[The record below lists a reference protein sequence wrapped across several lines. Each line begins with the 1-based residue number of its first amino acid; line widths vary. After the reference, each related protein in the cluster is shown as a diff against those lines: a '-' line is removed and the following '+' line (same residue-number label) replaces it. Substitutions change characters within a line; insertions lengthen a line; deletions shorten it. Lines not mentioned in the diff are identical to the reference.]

1 MLMTG
6 QLSHKGDSLAVNGDI
21 DGVICP
27 MVVDTGANVTVVR
40 PDVLS
45 KMTLS
50 RLQGTTSVLKTA
62 TGETANVLGKLW
74 LGIKI
79 GGTEVSHETLVAEIS
94 DKFILG
100 LDFLMAH
107 GCTVDAGGGR
117 LRIGVEEVPLHKPS
131 ARQLA
136 RCYRLTAVENTL
148 ISPYSETLVAAR
160 IMDDPLGEPWGTVGP
175 SLTAKLPPDVMV
187 GKTLVDAQQ
196 DCVSVRVV
204 NLSGQPRKICQGTE
218 VASCEPVESVIHQQ
232 HDSTPDSQ
240 SVGDDLPEH
249 LKDVYTRST
258 EGLNAGQKRQLHEL
272 LLKFQDIF
280 SKTGLAKHE
289 INTGDALHV
298 RQYPRR
304 LPLAQREEAFK
315 AVEDMHKQGI
325 IEPSV
330 SPWAS
335 PVVLVKKK
343 WLHKVLRGLPQTERP
358 HKKGLLSAAKD
369 RQHP

>member
-1 MLMTG
+1 
-6 QLSHKGDSLAVNGDI
+6 
-21 DGVICP
+21 
-27 MVVDTGANVTVVR
+27 
-40 PDVLS
+40 
-45 KMTLS
+45 MTLS

-62 TGETANVLGKLW
+62 TGETANVLGKIW

-107 GCTVDAGGGR
+107 GCTVDAGGGS

-136 RCYRLTAVENTL
+136 RCYRLTAVEDTL
-148 ISPYSETLVAAR
+148 ISPYSETPVAAR

-187 GKTLVDAQQ
+187 RKTLFDAQQ
-196 DCVSVRVV
+196 DCVPVRVV
-204 NLSGQPRKICQGTE
+204 SLSGQPRKKCQGTE

-249 LKDVYTRST
+249 LKDLYTRSP
-258 EGLNAGQKRQLHEL
+258 EGLNAGQKLSCTSSCL
-272 LLKFQDIF
+272 N
-280 SKTGLAKHE
+280 SKTSSQKDLKISARLAYQNMRSTPVMLFLFASTQGDYLWHSARKPLKQSRTC
-289 INTGDALHV
+289 IN
-298 RQYPRR
+298 
-304 LPLAQREEAFK
+304 K
-315 AVEDMHKQGI
+315 A
-325 IEPSV
+325 
-330 SPWAS
+330 
-335 PVVLVKKK
+335 
-343 WLHKVLRGLPQTERP
+343 
-358 HKKGLLSAAKD
+358 
-369 RQHP
+369 